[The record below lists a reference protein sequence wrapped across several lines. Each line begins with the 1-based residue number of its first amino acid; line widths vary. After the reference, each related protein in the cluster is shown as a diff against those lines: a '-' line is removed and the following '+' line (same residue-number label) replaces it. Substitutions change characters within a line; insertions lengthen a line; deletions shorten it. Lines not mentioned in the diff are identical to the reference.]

1 MLLSWGSLQDR
12 YRIRWG
18 MNRSS
23 AEGWLGDGVGIE
35 GDVIPH
41 ATELEAL
48 ARTFTQENQ
57 GHVWMDLQ
65 WLKAV
70 MFG

>member
-1 MLLSWGSLQDR
+1 
-12 YRIRWG
+12 

-41 ATELEAL
+41 APELEAL

-57 GHVWMDLQ
+57 SHVWMDLQ
-65 WLKAV
+65 WLTAV